1 MLVYLIKIF
10 VLGCFPNRS
19 CSWRVLLA
27 AGIFFCIVTPVG
39 AAPASTALKSPAA
52 EHRAAVEEARRG
64 QYDSALQRLSSLVK
78 AYPSRQVFL
87 YDYISVL
94 AWAGRDEE
102 VLKQLSRINLK
113 RTPGYVLNAIGK
125 SARNRRQPD
134 LAIRLY
140 REALKRRSEKRQ
152 ARLGLALSLA
162 EAGQPREAEEQIR
175 VLLRRNPASVELLEA
190 LAYVKQVDG
199 DYAGAIAAY
208 DRLLAKKPNHRTAR
222 RGRIL
227 NMIRLGAAHEAAR
240 LARHESGLFS
250 EEEQQQIASHKAAA
264 VVRWGRLPVVN
275 PAERHRDS
283 DQAIRLL
290 EKQYEQMKDKTASST
305 RRNRFDLISAYRNR
319 RYMSEVVALYEQLR
333 EQGIKQFPPYVQAA
347 VGEAFLSLR
356 QPERAVVLLEQAVK
370 AYPDD
375 LDVQYALY
383 YAYLESGRYEKSL
396 SHIDALAASLPE
408 KEWQPASKKLVWS
421 ADKLYAQTV
430 AAQARAYVGRLDAA
444 ERELRLLMSQAPA
457 DSDVR
462 NALAGVALWRGWPRQ
477 ALAEYRVVLARD
489 PENLGARTGV
499 ARVMLARG
507 DIAGADS
514 TLESLSVYYRD
525 DPQVKELLR
534 EAEVGKKREFW
545 LGINGGS
552 SSSLYQGSDE
562 FGIETYY
569 YDKPSRPG
577 LRPFLF
583 LLHSEADFS
592 GLTATRNRLAAGL
605 HYRKQ
610 DLVLRGSI
618 SDGDGAPGVSLK
630 GDWAFTDHLRAH
642 LSVDSFSN
650 QTPLQAELSGV
661 EAWSFS
667 AGAEYRFHESRRL
680 GLSAQYMGFD
690 DGNRR
695 KIFTAFGRQRLINR
709 MRYQLEG
716 ELTAY
721 RQTNSED
728 DAAYFNPSRQITME
742 LGLNNQ
748 WQTWR
753 RYEKSMHQR
762 LLVNFGSSSQRG
774 FDTEL
779 IWRVGYEHHWSF
791 SRQLSLSYG
800 ISRARPVYDGNQ
812 EYTTRGFLNFY
823 ARF

>member
-1 MLVYLIKIF
+1 VLLYFKTIF
-10 VLGCFPNRS
+10 TLSCFPNRY
-19 CSWRVLLA
+19 CSWNVLLA
-27 AGIFFCIVTPVG
+27 AGVIFCIATPVV
-39 AAPASTALKSPAA
+39 AAPASIVLKSPAA

-64 QYDSALQRLSSLVK
+64 QYDSALQRLSGLVN
-78 AYPSRQVFL
+78 AYPSRKVYL
-87 YDYISVL
+87 HDYISVL
-94 AWAGRDEE
+94 AWAGRDED
-102 VLKQLSRINLK
+102 VLEKLSRINLK

-125 SARNRRQPD
+125 SARNQKQPG
-134 LAIRLY
+134 LAVKLY

-162 EAGQPREAEEQIR
+162 EAGQPREAEEQLGI
-175 VLLRRNPASVELLEA
+175 LLRRNPDSIELLEA

-208 DRLLAKKPNHRTAR
+208 DRLLAKKPNHRAAR

-240 LARHESGLFS
+240 LARRESELFS
-250 EEEQQQIASHKAAA
+250 DEELQQITAHKAAA

-275 PAERHRDS
+275 PVDRYRDS
-283 DQAIRLL
+283 DRAIGLL
-290 EKQYEQMKDKTASST
+290 QMQYDQMKDKTTPSA

-319 RYMSEVVALYEQLR
+319 RYMNEAVALYEQLR
-333 EQGIKQFPPYVQAA
+333 EQGIKRFPPYVQAA

-356 QPERAVVLLEQAVK
+356 QPERAAVLLEQAVK
-370 AYPDD
+370 RYPDD
-375 LDVQYALY
+375 LDAQYALY
-383 YAYLESGRYEKSL
+383 YAYLESGRYRKSL
-396 SHIDALAASLPE
+396 SHIDALAASLPGR
-408 KEWQPASKKLVWS
+408 EWQPGSKEWVWN

-507 DIAGADS
+507 DTVGADS
-514 TLESLSVYYRD
+514 ALESLSLYYRD

-545 LGINGGS
+545 LGVNGGS

-577 LRPFLF
+577 FRPFLF

-618 SDGDGAPGVSLK
+618 SDGDGAPGVSFQ
-630 GDWAFTDHLRAH
+630 GDWEFTDHWRVH
-642 LSVDSFSN
+642 LSADSFSN

-661 EAWSFS
+661 QAWSFS
-667 AGAEYRFHESRRL
+667 VGTEYRFHESRRL

-695 KIFTAFGRQRLINR
+695 KIFTAFGRQRLINKI
-709 MRYQLEG
+709 RYQLEG
-716 ELTAY
+716 GLTAY

-728 DAAYFNPSRQITME
+728 DAAYFNPSRQTTIE

-753 RYEKSMHQR
+753 RYEKTMHQR
-762 LLVNFGSSSQRG
+762 LLVNVGTSSQRG

-779 IWRVGYEHHWSF
+779 TWRVGYEHHWSF
-791 SRQLSLSYG
+791 SRLLSLSYG
-800 ISRARPVYDGNQ
+800 ISRARPVYDGNR